1 MILRCGLSTYFITS
15 RTTGTCSL
23 FCSLSPF
30 AADVA
35 EIPGK
40 GGTFSSIAEKNGLIV
55 TGGSDFHSLNLNNGQ
70 IYMGKNFV
78 PDWIYN
84 ELLNEKKRLD
94 LACK

>member
-1 MILRCGLSTYFITS
+1 MTYGLRGVEAYH
-15 RTTGTCSL
+15 RKH
-23 FCSLSPF
+23 SP
-30 AADVA
+30 AMV
-35 EIPGK
+35 EY
-40 GGTFSSIAEKNGLIV
+40 FSSIAEKNGLIV
-55 TGGSDFHSLNLNNGQ
+55 TGGSDFHSPNLNNGQ